1 MKNVLLFI
9 AAFLYAT
16 IILAQNGPKKDP
28 ADFLPIGYVIYEKIT
43 GDLNKDSVP
52 DCVLII
58 KATDK
63 SKIVMVENRGAL
75 DRNRRGII
83 ILFNKNNQYELA
95 AKNYTCFSSENED
108 GGVYF
113 PPDLSVEI
121 KKSNLYV
128 HYAHGRYGYWRYTFR
143 FKNADFDL
151 IGYDAS
157 SGGVIIDKETSI
169 NFLTKKKMER
179 VNVNDNAEGGDEV
192 FKTTW
197 RTIKVNGLIKLTGI
211 KDFDELDVSGD
222 E

>member
-1 MKNVLLFI
+1 MKNVLLFTVTFFYS
-9 AAFLYAT
+9 AVAFGQAG
-16 IILAQNGPKKDP
+16 QKKDP
-28 ADFLPIGYVIYEKIT
+28 ADFLPAGYVIYEKII

-58 KATDK
+58 KGTDK
-63 SKIVMVENRGAL
+63 SKMVTVENRGES

-83 ILFNKNNQYELA
+83 ILFSKDNQYELA

-108 GGVYF
+108 GGAYF

-121 KKSNLYV
+121 KKNNLYV

-143 FKNADFDL
+143 YKNADFDL

-169 NFLTKKKMER
+169 NFLTKRKMER
-179 VNVNDNAEGGDEV
+179 INVNDNAAGGDEV

-197 RTIKVNGLIKLTGI
+197 KTIKVNGLIKLTAI